1 MNPLTKT
8 PLSATDSAVVFLVH
22 GTRNKRA
29 VEEIPP
35 CLDSLCNTFAQQ
47 TGLPLTSVRYS
58 FLEFMAPSLTLVLED
73 LCQAGKTDIR
83 ISPLL
88 LFPGAHYYS
97 DMPEIARHVES
108 QYPNVTITL
117 GQCIGVEEPEFS
129 QILLRKL
136 EPAAALV

>member
-1 MNPLTKT
+1 MNPLMKT
-8 PLSATDSAVVFLVH
+8 PLSVTDSAVVFLVH

-35 CLDSLCNTFAQQ
+35 ALEGLCKTFAEQ
-47 TGLPLTSVRYS
+47 TGLPLTSVRFS

-108 QYPNVTITL
+108 QYSNVKITM
-117 GQCIGVEEPEFS
+117 GQCIGVDDPEFT
-129 QILLRKL
+129 QILMRKL